1 MRGSKK
7 VRFIKEQEAKALLSG
22 INKAPLIGQLIS
34 QLQLKML

>member
-34 QLQLKML
+34 QL